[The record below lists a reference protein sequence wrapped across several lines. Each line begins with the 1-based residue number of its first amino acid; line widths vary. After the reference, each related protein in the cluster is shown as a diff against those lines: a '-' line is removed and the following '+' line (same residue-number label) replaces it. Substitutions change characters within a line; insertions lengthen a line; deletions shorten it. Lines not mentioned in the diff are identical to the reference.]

1 MIVRVFVTGV
11 SKGLGK
17 AIAELYLSKG
27 FHVTGI
33 GRSHQIDHPA
43 FYFIRCDLSDIDQ
56 VKKIDF
62 GFVDEET
69 IFINNA
75 GIIGVIGRLSD
86 LKDPDPSSLLAVN
99 TVAPMIL
106 SSKIARSVAKDKLL
120 TVVNISS
127 GAGKRPIPSWAA
139 YCSSKAALDLFSQTF
154 LLEEK
159 ERGRAIRV
167 FSISPGVVDTAMQE
181 VIRSSNKEDFSSL
194 ERFLQL
200 KENKEL
206 RSPDEVSRLIYDLLK
221 ELDPDDTEVKRT
233 V

>member
-33 GRSHQIDHPA
+33 GRSHQIDHPD
-43 FYFIRCDLSDIDQ
+43 FHFIRCDLSDIDQ

-139 YCSSKAALDLFSQTF
+139 YCASKAALDLFSQTF

-167 FSISPGVVDTAMQE
+167 FAISPGVIDTAMQE
-181 VIRSSNKEDFSSL
+181 VIRSSNKEDFSSV
-194 ERFLQL
+194 ERFLEL